1 MIKTAYRKTKKFLH
15 DNDEVV
21 FLVTAGA
28 VLTAA
33 SIAAVVWSTKQYNT
47 ELADYEEAQM
57 ALTEFT
63 KKSNAEGK
71 AVYLLAD
78 GSYIAVR
85 PQDVS

>member
-1 MIKTAYRKTKKFLH
+1 MIKKIKKFVK

-21 FLVTAGA
+21 FLVTSG
-28 VLTAA
+28 VIITAA
-33 SIAAVVWSTKQYNT
+33 TIATLAWTGKLYN
-47 ELADYEEAQM
+47 AQ
-57 ALTEFT
+57 LTEYQAGREKLDAFT
-63 KKSNAEGK
+63 LKSNAEGK